1 MNQHIRFALLLLGL
15 ASALPAKDLP
25 ISPRAL
31 TYPLDARR
39 DGQPFEP
46 EPLLRWCGQVG
57 INVLV
62 ATVCEGP
69 AAEDAHDAVVHAFAA
84 GCCAGDHVE
93 QVPALVEQFD
103 ERRLPRVNT
112 RHPPTTA
119 IVAMSVPV
127 LSHPDVVAGYHTDR
141 TAPRSVTPK
150 THRCAG

>member
-69 AAEDAHDAVVHAFAA
+69 AAEDARALLPAAAAA
-84 GCCAGDHVE
+84 GLPVVLRPLPGDASTVRALARALGDQIGRAHV
-93 QVPALVEQFD
+93 
-103 ERRLPRVNT
+103 
-112 RHPPTTA
+112 
-119 IVAMSVPV
+119 
-127 LSHPDVVAGYHTDR
+127 
-141 TAPRSVTPK
+141 
-150 THRCAG
+150 